1 MLSLGSTK
9 AVMAEC
15 GYWHIK
21 SLYQVLMCSNK
32 ALLRQALQDASVGQM
47 SRQDT
52 RQPPAPTTIVSS
64 GDPQMA
70 DLRRCTPR
78 GP

>member
-1 MLSLGSTK
+1 
-9 AVMAEC
+9 
-15 GYWHIK
+15 
-21 SLYQVLMCSNK
+21 MCSNG
-32 ALLRQALQDASVGQM
+32 ALVGQELQDASVEQM

-52 RQPPAPTTIVSS
+52 RQPPAPTTIVTS

-78 GP
+78 GPSVLLEQHT

>member
-1 MLSLGSTK
+1 
-9 AVMAEC
+9 
-15 GYWHIK
+15 
-21 SLYQVLMCSNK
+21 MCSNGG
-32 ALLRQALQDASVGQM
+32 LLRQELQDASVEQVC
-47 SRQDT
+47 RQDT

-78 GP
+78 GPYVCLSNTLERRRRGG